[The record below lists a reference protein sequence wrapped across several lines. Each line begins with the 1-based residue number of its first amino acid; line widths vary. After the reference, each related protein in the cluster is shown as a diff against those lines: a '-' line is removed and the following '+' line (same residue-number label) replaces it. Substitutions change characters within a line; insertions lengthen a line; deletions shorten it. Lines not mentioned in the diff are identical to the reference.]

1 MRLYSNQEMIMF
13 SNLNFEI
20 ENINKLIRIF
30 NKSLEEK
37 INLFQAG
44 QEEIEYFCL
53 KYNFYKYI
61 NFFLRD
67 RDIKRELADK
77 KIQICKRKNIQFIDF
92 FSEKYPENLK
102 KISNFPYVIYYKGLL
117 PTQKELKNSLA
128 IVGTRFPKNKD
139 TESIIREI
147 VRILKKYNFVELG
160 GLALGCDSYGHKFML
175 ELGGVTGAILGQGLG
190 TKTYPRE
197 NRELERLILN
207 KNGFIMSEIPP
218 DIEINKKY
226 LIMRNRLQSSLGMGI
241 IVIESENVGGTV
253 HTIKDSIKQNK
264 KTFIWSGKNQLILSP
279 TAIKKIRI
287 IDKLEQFE
295 RELMQSTEQYINKKL
310 F

>member
-102 KISNFPYVIYYKGLL
+102 KISNFPYVIYYRGIL
-117 PTQKELKNSLA
+117 PTQNELKNSFA
-128 IVGTRFPKNKD
+128 VVGTRFPKNKD
-139 TESIIREI
+139 TEFIIREI
-147 VRILKKYNFVELG
+147 VKILKKYNFIEIG

-190 TKTYPRE
+190 TETYPRE

-218 DIEINKKY
+218 DEGINKKY

-241 IVIESENVGGTV
+241 VVIESENTGGTI

-264 KTFIWSGKNQLILSP
+264 KTFIWRGKNQLILSP
-279 TAIKKIRI
+279 AIVKKIKI

-295 RELMQSTEQYINKKL
+295 RELIQSTEQYINKKL